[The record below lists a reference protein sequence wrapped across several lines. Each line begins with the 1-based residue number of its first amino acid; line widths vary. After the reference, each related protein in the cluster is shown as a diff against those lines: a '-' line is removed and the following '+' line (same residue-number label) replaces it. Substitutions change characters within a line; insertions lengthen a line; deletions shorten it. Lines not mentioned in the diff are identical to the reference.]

1 MLSVE
6 VWVLV
11 MARGKS
17 HIKQSEVARAT
28 RGLLAA
34 VSAAGL
40 TGDIEV
46 HLESGVVKFH
56 MTGESGAGANAPT
69 GTDINADE
77 WK

>member
-1 MLSVE
+1 
-6 VWVLV
+6 

-34 VSAAGL
+34 VKGAGL

-46 HLESGVVKFH
+46 DLARGVVKFH
-56 MTGESGAGANAPT
+56 MTGEAGAVVAAPAI
-69 GTDINADE
+69 TDLDK
-77 WK
+77 WD